1 MTAVMEGTRRR
12 DEGMIHV
19 VNATG
24 DAYRQRFHAQ
34 FDRLVA
40 GGYTFCA
47 EDIIKRVGKPS
58 SPNAVG
64 ALFNAGVRRHSGMV
78 EIVGYKP
85 MVDASSHARRT
96 PLYRSRG

>member
-1 MTAVMEGTRRR
+1 MTAVMEGTRLR
-12 DEGMIHV
+12 DAGMALAI
-19 VNATG
+19 ATSS
-24 DAYRQRFHAQ
+24 DEYKSRFHTQ

-64 ALFNAGVRRHSGMV
+64 ALFNAGVRRHAGMV